1 MINPRENVEKLSRFS
16 SCFSPIRNSNTYNND
31 LEQIPMRSKDGRTNF
46 IAEESRINARGTE
59 SENFSSGMETSKLS
73 VFSPVLSSTIMH
85 HNALDKSIRLPL
97 PLGSN
102 VSHPKNVTN
111 SKTSCLTNQDQVI
124 VEEEKPCDVESTP
137 KSTIIE
143 KVYSIRFRYL
153 QN

>member
-1 MINPRENVEKLSRFS
+1 
-16 SCFSPIRNSNTYNND
+16 
-31 LEQIPMRSKDGRTNF
+31 MRSKDSRTNF
-46 IAEESRINARGTE
+46 IAEESRINAMRTE
-59 SENFSSGMETSKLS
+59 NQNFSSGMETSKLS

-102 VSHPKNVTN
+102 VSHPKNVTH

-124 VEEEKPCDVESTP
+124 LEEEKTCNVEATP

-143 KVYSIRFRYL
+143 KVHSIRFRYL
-153 QN
+153 QKLVLPKEFMYIDFSPKIFLYI